1 VTAVL
6 AIWVLL
12 CRDVLRVGERSL
24 SLLMMKWVAVVIKA
38 GQYCST
44 ECSFKFFVFLLKNIW
59 MTILQ
64 LLDFMKNKNPL
75 DFLSVS
81 VD

>member
-1 VTAVL
+1 
-6 AIWVLL
+6 
-12 CRDVLRVGERSL
+12 
-24 SLLMMKWVAVVIKA
+24 MMKWVAVVIKA